1 VGAERCISVKNK
13 YRYSKPIS
21 VAFLREWGRTDG
33 RGTREAARAPNR
45 SASMGAGASTSLPE
59 FVDKQQA
66 AAFAGDRFNEAAFD
80 AAAVDGRVPR
90 AALIAAGNAGDRI
103 DPHRACDY
111 WWLDADRLRAL
122 TPDELQRGL
131 PDFRTLRAGSQSYG
145 DLGLMKQSITP
156 AAACRHKLRNR
167 LVCSHRWEK
176 ETNPDPTGQQL
187 REVVAYLKRNP
198 VIQDVWI
205 DFPCMPQSPRSE
217 DEDTHFKE
225 MLEYIGWA
233 FLACSVLIIFDADYN
248 SRFWTRYEAFLA
260 MQMCEPKLGLTSA
273 VGHGD
278 ARFEVVCLGSTKDYG
293 QQYLEMLMDF
303 GRASAERTLETL
315 SNCDIKV
322 TNEKDKT
329 MQLEKLKRR
338 NQHVIQVL
346 ETAEHPPPS
355 ACALLIIGECG
366 DGKST
371 LVNALRDPARSE
383 EAKAGLATRGVTKD
397 IRVFEGKP
405 IKGRAIQIMDTP
417 GIGDQDVTPLSL
429 VAMIEAKLSDHP
441 IPISGVIVTTPATEG
456 RIKLGAQVVQTLVE
470 HGFVGEHKWDSIIL
484 VGTKSDRA
492 DEDEKAFFRDHVV
505 KDFFEK
511 APPGTSPKFALTT
524 KQDVSQLVTQIGS
537 LPGVPIEYV
546 QPETA
551 SLAQILAAKF
561 GIPVEAFNIA
571 FDQMRNQ
578 LASEAMAEME
588 KERRQ
593 IEQLLQEQAKVEAKA
608 KAEAAEIL
616 AKVEAKAKAEAAE
629 MARKFAALEEQLKQ
643 SSDSSKT
650 AALAQAQEQARQANA
665 AALAQAQEQARQAK
679 AAAAAEAAE
688 LARQRAA
695 LQEQLERREERY
707 VRARPTP
714 IADGVTYIPRLGAR
728 AIRWLFADF
737 RWP

>member
-1 VGAERCISVKNK
+1 M
-13 YRYSKPIS
+13 
-21 VAFLREWGRTDG
+21 TD
-33 RGTREAARAPNR
+33 R
-45 SASMGAGASTSLPE
+45 SSMGAGASTSLPE

-66 AAFAGDRFNEAAFD
+66 AAAAGDRFDEAAFD
-80 AAAVDGRVPR
+80 ALAVDGRVPR
-90 AALIAAGNAGDRI
+90 EVLIAAESAGDRI

-131 PDFRTLRAGSQSYG
+131 PDFKTLRAGSQSYT
-145 DLGLMKQSITP
+145 DLGLTKKSIIP

-167 LVCSHRWEK
+167 LVCSHRWETM
-176 ETNPDPTGQQL
+176 TNPDPTGQQL
-187 REVVAYLKRNP
+187 REVVAYLRRNP
-198 VIQDVWI
+198 GIQYVWI
-205 DFPCMPQSPRSE
+205 DFPCMPQYPRSK
-217 DEDTHFKE
+217 DEDAHFKE

-260 MQMCEPKLGLTSA
+260 MQMCDPKSGLKTA

-278 ARFEVVCLGSTKDYG
+278 ARFEVACLGSTKDYG
-293 QQYLEMLMDF
+293 KQYLDMLLDF
-303 GRASAERTLETL
+303 GRASAERTLRTL
-315 SNCDIKV
+315 SQRDIKV

-329 MQLEKLKRR
+329 MQLVKLYRR

-346 ETAEHPPPS
+346 EAAEHPPPS
-355 ACALLIIGECG
+355 ACVLLIIGECG

-484 VGTKSDRA
+484 AGTKSDRA
-492 DEDEKAFFRDHVV
+492 DEDEKAFFRDNVV

-524 KQDVSQLVTQIGS
+524 KQDVSPLVTQIGS

-551 SLAQILAAKF
+551 SFAQVLAAKF
-561 GIPVEAFNIA
+561 GIPVEAFSTA
-571 FDQMRNQ
+571 FDQMRDQ
-578 LASEAMAEME
+578 LASQAMAEFE
-588 KERRQ
+588 KERKAL
-593 IEQLLQEQAKVEAKA
+593 EQMRQEQAKVEAKA
-608 KAEAAEIL
+608 KADL
-616 AKVEAKAKAEAAE
+616 AKVEAKANAEAAE
-629 MARKFAALEEQLKQ
+629 WARQLAALQEQVKQ
-643 SSDSSKT
+643 SSGSAN
-650 AALAQAQEQARQANA
+650 AALAQAQEQAH
-665 AALAQAQEQARQAK
+665 QAK
-679 AAAAAEAAE
+679 AKADAAVAAAKAAEAKAKADAAE
-688 LARQRAA
+688 KARMK
-695 LQEQLERREERY
+695 EELERREERTKK
-707 VRARPTP
+707 ARPSYCL
-714 IADGVTYIPRLGAR
+714 IS
-728 AIRWLFADF
+728 
-737 RWP
+737 